1 MRPRPTHRPSRYSRF
16 VRTMRIA
23 LPVTAISVVAVVAL
37 WPHLGGIDGSFI
49 LPDVRDVELEVDGRV
64 RLDNPEYVGQGRAGE
79 AYRVEAGAARVD
91 PLAPGRVELEHM
103 RVDLPGSARGRDLE
117 VRSVGAL
124 YDRDAATLDLDG
136 DIRVR
141 TSDGY
146 ELRTEAAHVDVANGT
161 VVTSTPVDGEGPR
174 GSIVADRME
183 IEARGEVV
191 RFEGRVRARLLTGDE
206 G

>member
-1 MRPRPTHRPSRYSRF
+1 MPPRSPDRPSRYSRF

-23 LPVTAISVVAVVAL
+23 LPLTAAATIAVVAL
-37 WPHLGGIDGSFI
+37 WPQLRGIDASFI
-49 LPDVRDVELEVDGRV
+49 LPDVREVELEVDGRV
-64 RLDNPEYVGQGRAGE
+64 RLDNPEYVGRGSAGD

-103 RVDLPGSARGRDLE
+103 RVDLPGGGQGRDLE
-117 VRSVGAL
+117 VHSLGAL

-136 DIRVR
+136 NIRVR

-146 ELRTEAAHVDVANGT
+146 ELRTEAARVEVARGT

-174 GSIVADRME
+174 GSIVADRMH
-183 IEARGEVV
+183 IEERGEIV

>member
-1 MRPRPTHRPSRYSRF
+1 
-16 VRTMRIA
+16 MRIA
-23 LPVTAISVVAVVAL
+23 LPVAAAGVVATIAF
-37 WPHLGGIDGSFI
+37 WPQLGGVDGSFI

-64 RLDNPEYVGQGRAGE
+64 RLDNPEYVGRGAAGE
-79 AYRVEAGAARVD
+79 AFRVEAGAARVD
-91 PLAPGRVELEHM
+91 PLAPERVELEHM
-103 RVDLPGSARGRDLE
+103 RADLPGSARGRDLKVE
-117 VRSVGAL
+117 SVGAL
-124 YDRDAATLDLDG
+124 YDRDAGTLDLDG

-146 ELRTEAAHVDVANGT
+146 ELRTEAARVDMANGT

-183 IEARGEVV
+183 IEARGDVV
-191 RFEGRVRARLLTGDE
+191 RFEGAVRARLLTGDD